1 MQSPTPAAWCSLM
14 LQWSGFSAFLKAH
27 GEMLMFGIKS
37 CHQTAEC
44 CPIYLLCCLEIFTL
58 HSKVTEEAGSVG
70 RWGAELPDA
79 PALLSSG
86 FRHSRAGHWQPCFPF
101 SLPSAACCGCV
112 DLFVRSAGGFEKWN
126 STGGGIATGSPFII
140 ISWYKE
146 NSVQAKHLKNKA
158 SGGALIPVFDMIFNF
173 SKASQELFIKF
184 FSWRNFFSLYTQR
197 QNLQKLYWYGI
208 YSEQKRGEW
217 SLSFIPKYIKR
228 KEIIPTEFHQ
238 TETRDTQ
245 QTHQYLAQWW

>member
-1 MQSPTPAAWCSLM
+1 M
-14 LQWSGFSAFLKAH
+14 
-27 GEMLMFGIKS
+27 
-37 CHQTAEC
+37 
-44 CPIYLLCCLEIFTL
+44 FTL

-79 PALLSSG
+79 PALLCSG

-146 NSVQAKHLKNKA
+146 NSVQAKHLKNKV

-184 FSWRNFFSLYTQR
+184 FSWRNFFSVYTQR

-208 YSEQKRGEW
+208 YSEQKKRRM
-217 SLSFIPKYIKR
+217 IPFLHSKVHQEEGNHSHWVPSDWDQRHTTNTSVFSTVVIKSTW
-228 KEIIPTEFHQ
+228 KGF
-238 TETRDTQ
+238 
-245 QTHQYLAQWW
+245 YWC